1 MGPLAAMQ
9 ASGRVIVPGSGRTV
23 EAVWEYSGRLRFTQ
37 ACNIPIQ
44 GRCADAMLLAIRL
57 VYERLQGFDAG
68 LVVSLHDELLVEASE
83 RDAEC
88 TRAILEEA
96 MIEAFQTTF
105 PGAPS
110 HSVAEAVIG
119 RDWFSV
125 KHPEEAAKEE
135 PACRPPFCRK

>member
-1 MGPLAAMQ
+1 MQ

-23 EAVWEYSGRLRFTQ
+23 EAAWEYSGRLRFTQ

-119 RDWFSV
+119 PTWFAV
-125 KHPEEAAKEE
+125 KHPQKESRPEKQAGAKTVQD
-135 PACRPPFCRK
+135 RQTS